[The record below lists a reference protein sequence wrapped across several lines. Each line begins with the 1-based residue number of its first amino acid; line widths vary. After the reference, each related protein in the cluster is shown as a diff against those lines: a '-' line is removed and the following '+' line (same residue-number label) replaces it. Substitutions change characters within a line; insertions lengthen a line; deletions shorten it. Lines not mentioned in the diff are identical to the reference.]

1 MKQAVATLLLPGLLT
16 GLLTGC
22 STMGDWSRSIFGGE
36 DNTEP
41 PAPLVEIEDP
51 VPLKKLWSA
60 NVGVGDDEQFINL
73 VPAVDDSQVFVA
85 NRKGRVAAFDAETG
99 KENWSVK
106 TEMAISAGP
115 GAGEGV
121 VLVGTS
127 DAEVLAL
134 SADDGTQLWLSEVSS
149 EILSV
154 PQIDLDKVIVQTVDG
169 NVAALDAEDGHE
181 IWVHDRSIP
190 VLTLRGT
197 STPAVQHGLV
207 VVGYANGKLAALSA
221 EKGFDV
227 WETSIAIPQGSSE
240 IDRMVDIDG
249 DPIIVGGAVY
259 VTTYQGRVAVIDIQN
274 GNPGWTRDMSS
285 NVGLGVDFSQ
295 VYVTDDQS
303 HVWALSRSTG
313 ASEWMVETLDNRGLT
328 APEPFGDYIAV
339 GDAEGY
345 VHLLSRYDGH
355 IAGRVKVDS
364 KGISSRLLTRNEVLY
379 VYGNSG
385 KLAAFV
391 LPGE

>member
-1 MKQAVATLLLPGLLT
+1 MKRGLVILLSGCLA
-16 GLLTGC
+16 GC
-22 STMGDWSRSIFGGE
+22 STLGDWGASILGGD
-36 DNTEP
+36 DNAEP
-41 PAPLVEIEDP
+41 PAPLVDIEDP
-51 VPLKKLWSA
+51 VPLQKIWSTS
-60 NVGVGDDEQFINL
+60 VGVGDDKHFIKL
-73 VPAVDDSQVFVA
+73 VPALDGMQLFIAD
-85 NRKGRVAAFDAETG
+85 RKGRVVALDAETG
-99 KENWSVK
+99 KQNWSVK
-106 TEMAISAGP
+106 TEVAVSAGP
-115 GAGEGV
+115 GVGEGL

-134 SADDGTQLWLSEVSS
+134 SAIDGAELWKADVSS
-149 EILSV
+149 EVLSV
-154 PQIDLDKVIVQTVDG
+154 PQIDLDKVIVQTADG
-169 NVAALDAEDGHE
+169 NVAALDAEDGHQVW
-181 IWVHDRSIP
+181 IHDRSIP

-221 EKGFDV
+221 EQGFDV
-227 WETSIAIPQGSSE
+227 WETSITIPKGSSE

-259 VTTYQGRVAVIDIQN
+259 VTTYQGRVAVVDIQD

-303 HVWALSRSTG
+303 HVWGLSRSTG
-313 ASEWMVETLDNRGLT
+313 ASEWKQEELDNRGLT
-328 APEPFGDYIAV
+328 APEPYEDYVLV
-339 GDAEGY
+339 GDVEGY

-355 IAGRVKVDS
+355 VAARVKVDS
-364 KGISSRLLTRNEVLY
+364 RGISARPLVRDGVFY

-385 KLAAFV
+385 KLAAYR
-391 LPGE
+391 LAEK

>member
-1 MKQAVATLLLPGLLT
+1 MKQSLVILLSALLA
-16 GLLTGC
+16 GC
-22 STMGDWSRSIFGGE
+22 STLGNWGESILGGD
-36 DNTEP
+36 DNADP
-41 PAPLVEIEDP
+41 PAPLVDIEAP
-51 VPLKKLWSA
+51 VPLKKLWSTS
-60 NVGVGDDEQFINL
+60 VGVGDDKHFINL
-73 VPAVDDSQVFVA
+73 VPAIDENQLFIAD
-85 NRKGRVAAFDAETG
+85 RDGRVVALDVETG
-99 KENWSVK
+99 KQSWSVK
-106 TEMAISAGP
+106 TGVAVSAGP
-115 GAGEGV
+115 GVGEGL

-134 SADDGTQLWLSEVSS
+134 SAVDGTLLWKTDVSS
-149 EILSV
+149 EVLAV
-154 PQIDLDKVIVQTVDG
+154 PQIDLDKVIVQTADG
-169 NVAALDAEDGHE
+169 NVAALDAVDGRQVW
-181 IWVHDRSIP
+181 IHDRSIP

-227 WETSIAIPQGSSE
+227 WETSITIPKGSSE

-259 VTTYQGRVAVIDIQN
+259 VTTYQGRVAVVDVQN

-285 NVGLGVDFSQ
+285 SVGLGVDFSQ

-313 ASEWMVETLDNRGLT
+313 ATEWKQEELDNRKLT
-328 APEPFGDYIAV
+328 APEPYEDYVVV
-339 GDAEGY
+339 GDVEGY

-355 IAGRVKVDS
+355 IAARVKVDGR
-364 KGISSRLLTRNEVLY
+364 GINAKPLVRDGVFY

-385 KLAAFV
+385 KLAAYKLV
-391 LPGE
+391 EK

>member
-1 MKQAVATLLLPGLLT
+1 MKQAFASLLLT
-16 GLLTGC
+16 GMLAGC
-22 STMGDWSRSIFGGE
+22 STLGDWSESILGGE
-36 DNTEP
+36 DNLED
-41 PAPLVEIEDP
+41 PAPLVDIESP
-51 VPLKKLWSA
+51 VPLKKLWSSS
-60 NVGVGDDEQFINL
+60 VGVGVDKQFINL
-73 VPAVDDSQVFVA
+73 VPAVADAQVFVA
-85 NRKGRVAAFDAETG
+85 NREGRVAAFNTETG

-106 TEMAISAGP
+106 TELAISAGP
-115 GAGEGV
+115 GAGEGL

-134 SADDGTQLWLSEVSS
+134 SAVDGTRLWKAEVSS
-149 EILSV
+149 EVLSV

-169 NVAALDAEDGHE
+169 NVAALDAGDGHE
-181 IWVHDRSIP
+181 LWVHDRSIP

-221 EKGFDV
+221 EQGFDV
-227 WETSIAIPQGSSE
+227 WETSITIPQGSSE

-259 VTTYQGRVAVIDIQN
+259 VTTYQGRVAVVDIQN

-285 NVGLGVDFSQ
+285 NAGLGVDFSQ

-303 HVWALSRSTG
+303 HVWALARSTG
-313 ASEWMVETLDNRGLT
+313 ASEWKVETLANRVLT

-339 GDAEGY
+339 GDVEGY
-345 VHLLSRYDGH
+345 VHLLSRYDGRM
-355 IAGRVKVDS
+355 AARVKVDG
-364 KGISSRLLTRNEVLY
+364 KGISSRLLARNDVLY

-385 KLAAFV
+385 KLAAYV
-391 LPGE
+391 LPEE

>member
-1 MKQAVATLLLPGLLT
+1 MKQAFAIIFLVGLLPGMLA
-16 GLLTGC
+16 GC
-22 STMGDWSRSIFGGE
+22 STLGDWSRSILGGE
-36 DNTEP
+36 DNVEP
-41 PAPLVEIEDP
+41 PAPLVDIENP
-51 VPLKKLWSA
+51 VPLKKLWSSS
-60 NVGVGDDEQFINL
+60 VGVGDDRQFINL

-106 TEMAISAGP
+106 TEVAISAGP
-115 GAGEGV
+115 GAGEGI

-134 SADDGTQLWLSEVSS
+134 SAVDGTLLWKTEVSS
-149 EILSV
+149 EVLSV

-169 NVAALDAEDGHE
+169 NVAGLDAADGHE

-227 WETSIAIPQGSSE
+227 WETSITIPQGSSE

-259 VTTYQGRVAVIDIQN
+259 VTTYQGRIAVVDIQN

-303 HVWALSRSTG
+303 HVWALARSTG
-313 ASEWMVETLDNRGLT
+313 ASEWKVETLYNRGLT
-328 APEPFGDYIAV
+328 APEPFGDYVAV
-339 GDAEGY
+339 GDVEGY

-355 IAGRVKVDS
+355 IAARVKVDG
-364 KGISSRLLTRNEVLY
+364 KGIRARLLARNDVLY

-391 LPGE
+391 LPEE

>member
-1 MKQAVATLLLPGLLT
+1 MKQRLVILLSVWLS
-16 GLLTGC
+16 GC
-22 STMGDWSRSIFGGE
+22 STLGDWGESILGGE
-36 DNTEP
+36 DNAEP
-41 PAPLVEIEDP
+41 PAPLVEIEAP
-51 VPLKKLWSA
+51 VPLKKLWDIS
-60 NVGVGDDEQFINL
+60 VGVGNDEQFINL
-73 VPAVDDSQVFVA
+73 VPAIDGNQLFIAD
-85 NRKGRVAAFDAETG
+85 REGRVVALDVETG
-99 KENWSVK
+99 KQNWSVK
-106 TEMAISAGP
+106 TEVAVSAGP
-115 GAGEGV
+115 GVGEGL
-121 VLVGTS
+121 VLIGTS

-134 SADDGTQLWLSEVSS
+134 SAVDGTELWKVEVSS
-149 EILSV
+149 EVLSV
-154 PQIDLDKVIVQTVDG
+154 PQVDLDKVIVQTVDG
-169 NVAALDAEDGHE
+169 NVAALDTEDGE
-181 IWVHDRSIP
+181 QVWMHDRSIP

-197 STPAVQHGLV
+197 STPAVQHGVV

-227 WETSIAIPQGSSE
+227 WETSITIPKGSSE

-259 VTTYQGRVAVIDIQN
+259 VTTYQGRVAVVDIQN

-313 ASEWMVETLDNRGLT
+313 ASEWKQEELYNRGLT
-328 APEPFGDYIAV
+328 APQPYEDYILV
-339 GDAEGY
+339 GDIDGY

-355 IAGRVKVDS
+355 VTARVKIDGR
-364 KGISSRLLTRNEVLY
+364 GITARPLVSDGVFY

-385 KLAAFV
+385 KLAAYR
-391 LPGE
+391 LAEK

>member
-1 MKQAVATLLLPGLLT
+1 VKQALAILLLSGVL
-16 GLLTGC
+16 GGC
-22 STMGDWSRSIFGGE
+22 STMGDWSKSILGGE
-36 DNTEP
+36 DNAAP
-41 PAPLVEIEDP
+41 PAPLIDIESP
-51 VPLKKLWSA
+51 VPLEKLWSS
-60 NVGVGDDEQFINL
+60 NVSVGEDRQFINL
-73 VPAVDDSQVFVA
+73 VPAIDDLQVFVA
-85 NRKGRVAAFDAETG
+85 NRDGRVVAFDAETG

-106 TEMAISAGP
+106 TKLAISAGP
-115 GAGEGV
+115 GAAEGI

-134 SADDGTQLWLSEVSS
+134 SAVDGTQLWKTEVSS
-149 EILSV
+149 EVLSV
-154 PQIDLDKVIVQTVDG
+154 PQVDLDKVIVQTVDG
-169 NVAALDAEDGHE
+169 NVAALDAADGHE

-227 WETSIAIPQGSSE
+227 WETSITIPQGSSE

-249 DPIIVGGAVY
+249 DPVIVGGAVY
-259 VTTYQGRVAVIDIQN
+259 VTTYQGRVAVVDLEN

-285 NVGLGVDFSQ
+285 SVGLGVDFSQ

-303 HVWALSRSTG
+303 HVWALARSTG
-313 ASEWMVETLDNRGLT
+313 ASEWKVEELANRGLT
-328 APEPFGDYIAV
+328 APEPFGDYVAV
-339 GDAEGY
+339 GDSEGY
-345 VHLLSRYDGH
+345 IHLLSRYDGR
-355 IAGRVKVDS
+355 IAARAKVDS
-364 KGISSRLLTRNEVLY
+364 KGISSRPLARNDVLY

-385 KLAAFV
+385 KLAAYV
-391 LPGE
+391 LPEE

>member
-1 MKQAVATLLLPGLLT
+1 MKQAFASLIMSGVLAGMLA
-16 GLLTGC
+16 GC
-22 STMGDWSRSIFGGE
+22 STLGDWSSSILGGE
-36 DNTEP
+36 DNAEP
-41 PAPLVEIEDP
+41 PAPLVDIENP
-51 VPLKKLWSA
+51 VPLKELWSSS
-60 NVGVGDDEQFINL
+60 VGVGVDRQFINL

-85 NRKGRVAAFDAETG
+85 NRKGRVVAFDTETG
-99 KENWSVK
+99 KENWSEK
-106 TEMAISAGP
+106 TGVAISAGP
-115 GAGEGV
+115 GAGDGI

-134 SADDGTQLWLSEVSS
+134 SAVDGTLLWKAEVSS
-149 EILSV
+149 EVLSV
-154 PQIDLDKVIVQTVDG
+154 PQIDLDKVIVQTADG
-169 NVAALDAEDGHE
+169 NVAALDAVDGHE

-197 STPAVQHGLV
+197 STPAVQLGLV
-207 VVGYANGKLAALSA
+207 IVGYANGKLAALSA

-227 WETSIAIPQGSSE
+227 WETSITIPQGSSE

-249 DPIIVGGAVY
+249 DPVIVGTAVY
-259 VTTYQGRVAVIDIQN
+259 VTTYQGRVAVVDIQN

-313 ASEWMVETLDNRGLT
+313 ATEWKLETLHYRGLT
-328 APEPFGDYIAV
+328 APEPFGEYVAV

-345 VHLLSRYDGH
+345 VHLLSRYDGN
-355 IAGRVKVDS
+355 IAARVKVDG
-364 KGISSRLLTRNEVLY
+364 KGISSRLLTRNDVLY

-385 KLAAFV
+385 KLAAYV
-391 LPGE
+391 LPAE

>member
-1 MKQAVATLLLPGLLT
+1 
-16 GLLTGC
+16 
-22 STMGDWSRSIFGGE
+22 
-36 DNTEP
+36 
-41 PAPLVEIEDP
+41 
-51 VPLKKLWSA
+51 
-60 NVGVGDDEQFINL
+60 
-73 VPAVDDSQVFVA
+73 
-85 NRKGRVAAFDAETG
+85 
-99 KENWSVK
+99 
-106 TEMAISAGP
+106 
-115 GAGEGV
+115 

-134 SADDGTQLWLSEVSS
+134 SAVDGTLLWTAEVSS
-149 EILSV
+149 EVLSV
-154 PQIDLDKVIVQTVDG
+154 PKTDLDKVIVQTADG
-169 NVAALDAEDGHE
+169 NVAALDAADGHQLW
-181 IWVHDRSIP
+181 IHDRSIP

-207 VVGYANGKLAALSA
+207 VVGYANGKLAALSV

-227 WETSIAIPQGSSE
+227 WETSITIPQGSSE

-259 VTTYQGRVAVIDIQN
+259 VTTYQGRVAVVDVQN

-285 NVGLGVDFSQ
+285 NAGLGVDFSQ

-313 ASEWMVETLDNRGLT
+313 ASEWKVEALGNRGLT
-328 APEPFGDYIAV
+328 APEPFEDYILV
-339 GDAEGY
+339 GDVEGY

-355 IAGRVKVDS
+355 IAARVKVDG
-364 KGISSRLLTRNEVLY
+364 KGINSKPLASNGVFY

-385 KLAAFV
+385 KLAAYT
-391 LPGE
+391 LSKE